1 MPGEQDELVGGRY
14 RFVRAIGKG
23 GMGKVWLARDE
34 KLGRDVALKR
44 VVFVDDGETSR
55 DKQRRRFIHEAQAL
69 AKLGHSGIVGV
80 HDVLDDLEPPVMV
93 MEYVAGSS
101 LQQLLRDQGSL
112 SVRETAKIGLEI
124 LDALTEV
131 HGKGIVHRDLKP
143 ANIVVSGTRVV
154 VVDFGIAL
162 LQGAT
167 QLTTAGSGPASWSY
181 TAPERLRGHRG
192 DAASDLWSLGVT
204 LYELVEG
211 RRPFRGEID
220 AAVIH
225 AIYTEDPW
233 PTERAGALAPVL
245 TGLLTREP
253 EARLTAEALRE
264 ALTELARHERPRS
277 ASHQAP
283 APAPTA
289 ATLAALPTVTAAPA
303 ARDAVP
309 PKPRERTVPDVPAQ
323 AAPGIGDEVPALAA
337 RALNAYALGGLP
349 VARLTPALT
358 DRWEAGEKK
367 DVQAVLKRVGR
378 ARPPAELL
386 DLAHALRSGSYPFL
400 ADNLMRYAGRL
411 QRPASL
417 AKLITLLRYAERDR
431 DAAEALAAA
440 GKGRRLTDLEDIEE
454 ALRARTGHVQGR
466 AATWI
471 DIDVTLM
478 RDAAAERPRSGA
490 RNSLPPPR
498 NRHARAAQPFAPF
511 WFAVPEER
519 QLVPEDLTPRVL
531 TRLTPGTWYLAV
543 GWYEGGTAT
552 ALIAQTQ
559 DGTRGLVWNTEG
571 IQRG

>member
-101 LQQLLRDQGSL
+101 LQQLLRDQGAL
-112 SVRETAKIGLEI
+112 SVRETAKIGLAI

-143 ANIVVSGTRVV
+143 ANIVVSGSRVV

-162 LQGAT
+162 VQGAT
-167 QLTTAGSGPASWSY
+167 QLTTDGSGPASWSY

-211 RRPFRGEID
+211 RRPFRGEIG

-225 AIYTEDPW
+225 AICNENPW
-233 PTERAGALAPVL
+233 PTERAGELAPVL

-264 ALTELARHERPRS
+264 ALVELARHERPRS

-289 ATLAALPTVTAAPA
+289 ATLAALTTVTAAPS
-303 ARDAVP
+303 ARAAVP
-309 PKPRERTVPDVPAQ
+309 PKPHDRTAPDVPAR
-323 AAPGIGDEVPALAA
+323 ATPEIVDEAPALA
-337 RALNAYALGGLP
+337 LSAYALGELP
-349 VARLTPALT
+349 VARLAPALA
-358 DRWEAGEKK
+358 DRWEAGEAK
-367 DVQAVLKRVGR
+367 DVHAVLKRAGR
-378 ARPPAELL
+378 ARPTAELL
-386 DLAHALRSGSYPFL
+386 ELAHALRSGAYPFL

-411 QRPASL
+411 QRPSSL
-417 AKLITLLRYAERDR
+417 AQLITLLRHAERDR
-431 DAAEALAAA
+431 DADEALVAA
-440 GKGRRLTDLEDIEE
+440 GKGRRGTELEDIEA

-471 DIDVTLM
+471 DIDVKRMT
-478 RDAAAERPRSGA
+478 DAAAERPGSGA
-490 RNSLPPPR
+490 RSPLAPPR
-498 NRHARAAQPFAPF
+498 NRPGRDRSFVPF

-519 QLVPEDLTPRVL
+519 QLVPEDLTPDVL
-531 TRLTPGTWYLAV
+531 ARLTPGNWYLAV
-543 GWYEGGTAT
+543 GWYEGNTAT
-552 ALIAQTQ
+552 ALIAQTR

>member
-1 MPGEQDELVGGRY
+1 MPGEQDELVSGRY

-55 DKQRRRFIHEAQAL
+55 DIQRRRFIHEAKAL
-69 AKLGHSGIVGV
+69 AKLRHSGIVGV

-101 LQQLLRDQGSL
+101 LQQLLRDQGTL
-112 SVRETAKIGLEI
+112 SVRETAKIGLAI

-131 HGKGIVHRDLKP
+131 HAKGIVHRDLKP

-162 LQGAT
+162 VQGAT
-167 QLTTAGSGPASWSY
+167 QLTRGGSGPVSWSY

-225 AIYTEDPW
+225 AICTEEPW
-233 PTERAGALAPVL
+233 PTERAGELAPVL
-245 TGLLTREP
+245 AGLLTRES

-289 ATLAALPTVTAAPA
+289 ATLAARPTVTAAPA
-303 ARDAVP
+303 AVP
-309 PKPRERTVPDVPAQ
+309 PKPRERTIPEVPPQ
-323 AAPGIGDEVPALAA
+323 AAPGSEGEEPALAVH
-337 RALNAYALGGLP
+337 ALNAYALGELP
-349 VARLTPALT
+349 VARLAPALT

-367 DVQAVLKRVGR
+367 DVHAVLKRAGR

-386 DLAHALRSGSYPFL
+386 DLAHALRSGAYPFL

-411 QRPASL
+411 QRPTTL
-417 AKLITLLRYAERDR
+417 AYLITLLRYAERDR
-431 DAAEALAAA
+431 DADEALVAA
-440 GKGRRLTDLEDIEE
+440 GKGRRRTELEDIE
-454 ALRARTGHVQGR
+454 AVLRARTGHVQGR

-471 DIDVTLM
+471 DIDVNRM
-478 RDAAAERPRSGA
+478 RDAAAERPASAA
-490 RNSLPPPR
+490 RGSLPPPR
-498 NRHARAAQPFAPF
+498 NRPAHDQPFVPF

-519 QLVPEDLTPRVL
+519 QLVPEDLTPKVL
-531 TRLTPGTWYLAV
+531 ARLAPNTWYLAV
-543 GWYEGGTAT
+543 GWYQGNNAT

-559 DGTRGLVWNTEG
+559 DGLRGLVWNTEG

>member
-55 DKQRRRFIHEAQAL
+55 DIQRRRFIHEAKAL

-101 LQQLLRDQGSL
+101 LQQLLRDQGAL
-112 SVRETAKIGLEI
+112 SVRETAKIGLAI

-162 LQGAT
+162 VQGAT
-167 QLTTAGSGPASWSY
+167 QLTTDGSGPASWSY

-225 AIYTEDPW
+225 AICTEDPW
-233 PTERAGALAPVL
+233 PTERAGELAPVL
-245 TGLLTREP
+245 AGLLTRES

-264 ALTELARHERPRS
+264 ALTELARHDRPRS

-289 ATLAALPTVTAAPA
+289 ATLAARPTVTAAPA
-303 ARDAVP
+303 AVP
-309 PKPRERTVPDVPAQ
+309 PKPRERTIPDVPAQ
-323 AAPGIGDEVPALAA
+323 AAPGSKNEDL
-337 RALNAYALGGLP
+337 ALNAYALGELP
-349 VARLTPALT
+349 VARLAPALT
-358 DRWEAGEKK
+358 DRWEAGEKN
-367 DVQAVLKRVGR
+367 DVHAVLKRVGR
-378 ARPPAELL
+378 ARPSAELL
-386 DLAHALRSGSYPFL
+386 DLSHALRSGTYPFL

-411 QRPASL
+411 QRPATL
-417 AKLITLLRYAERDR
+417 AGLITLLRYAERDR
-431 DAAEALAAA
+431 DADEALVAA
-440 GKGRRLTDLEDIEE
+440 GKGRRTTEVEDIEA
-454 ALRARTGHVQGR
+454 ALRARTGIVQGR
-466 AATWI
+466 AAI
-471 DIDVTLM
+471 YVDIDVRVL
-478 RDAAAERPRSGA
+478 RDAAADRPRSAA
-490 RNSLPPPR
+490 RSSLPTPR
-498 NRHARAAQPFAPF
+498 DRPADAQPFAPF
-511 WFAVPEER
+511 WFAVPDER
-519 QLVPEDLTPRVL
+519 QLVPEDLTPKVL

-543 GWYEGGTAT
+543 GWYEGNTAT
-552 ALIAQTQ
+552 ALIAQTR
-559 DGTRGLVWNTEG
+559 DGTRGLVWNTAG